1 MVKSRFIYY
10 EIIVNIKIS
19 RYDLNENVIMNKT
32 TTIYQDAIR
41 LLYIL
46 INGSE
51 DFNDESNSKIKGI
64 FRGKARLYAMD
75 FWVRYPDYFAFE
87 LIKKYEETSDDRY
100 LQIADSIFE
109 DKEPDLR
116 RIPMIRLFFGAY
128 EKLDNTLSILISNG
142 LIRQD
147 GLRKKT
153 INQYDFLI
161 YEDAYELIINVTNE
175 FKILEWYDERT
186 KIINEI
192 AGERGGGALKERQ
205 YEQVAYAQT
214 RLGGIIPPIKEDIKS
229 QLTEMKKLN
238 I

>member
-1 MVKSRFIYY
+1 
-10 EIIVNIKIS
+10 
-19 RYDLNENVIMNKT
+19 MNKT
-32 TTIYQDAIR
+32 TTVYQDAIR

-51 DFNDESNSKIKGI
+51 DFNDESDSKIKGI

-116 RIPMIRLFFGAY
+116 RIPMIRFFFGAY
-128 EKLDNTLSILISNG
+128 EKLDNTLSILISKG

-161 YEDAYELIINVTNE
+161 YQDAYELIINVTNE
-175 FKILEWYDERT
+175 FKILKWYDERT

-192 AGERGGGALKERQ
+192 AGERGGRALKERQ
-205 YEQVAYAQT
+205 YEQITYAQT
-214 RLGGIIPPIKEDIKS
+214 KLGGIIPPIKEDIKS
-229 QLTEMKKLN
+229 QLTEMKKIN